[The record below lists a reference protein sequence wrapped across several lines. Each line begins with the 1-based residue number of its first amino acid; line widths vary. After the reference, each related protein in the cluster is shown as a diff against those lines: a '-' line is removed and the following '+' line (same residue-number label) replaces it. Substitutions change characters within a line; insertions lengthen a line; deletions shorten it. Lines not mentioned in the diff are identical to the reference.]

1 MKNDFTKNVIMT
13 VLGGIGLFFATILL
27 NAFTSSP
34 PTRAEFIELKTDTT
48 RHLKSIDDKLKVLK
62 DGQDRILDHLLER

>member
-1 MKNDFTKNVIMT
+1 MVSII
-13 VLGGIGLFFATILL
+13 GGLGLFFASIFL
-27 NAFTSSP
+27 NAFLTSP

-62 DGQDRILDHLLER
+62 DGQDRILDHLLEKKR